1 VATVLEGQ
9 QGVRPGLKVIVS
21 LEQNFDLLGERL
33 LKEVKP
39 RHDLLATN
47 VHVSW
52 PYSIGLSLT
61 SNEAV

>member
-1 VATVLEGQ
+1 MVG
-9 QGVRPGLKVIVS
+9 
-21 LEQNFDLLGERL
+21 
-33 LKEVKP
+33 KP

-52 PYSIGLSLT
+52 PYSISHGLT